1 MDENQPVDHQ
11 PHADSDDSAAE
22 RTDHIFDDPKNVK
35 RVIGG
40 LVVASVVLIALD
52 LVLHRHL
59 SFSPGSFS
67 AEGWFGFYAIY
78 GFVACVLLVLVAKEM
93 RKLLMRDEDYYHR

>member
-1 MDENQPVDHQ
+1 MDENQPADHQ
-11 PHADSDDSAAE
+11 SHADSDDSGE
-22 RTDHIFDDPKNVK
+22 RTAHIFDDPRNVK

-40 LVVASVVLIALD
+40 LVVVSLVLIALD

-59 SFSPGSFS
+59 SFSPGSFP

-93 RKLLMRDEDYYHR
+93 RKLLMRGEDYYDR

>member
-1 MDENQPVDHQ
+1 MDENQPADHQ
-11 PHADSDDSAAE
+11 SHADSDDSGE
-22 RTDHIFDDPKNVK
+22 RTAHIFDDPRNVK

-40 LVVASVVLIALD
+40 LVVVCVVLIALD
-52 LVLHRHL
+52 LVLHRHP
-59 SFSPGSFS
+59 SFSPGSFP

-93 RKLLMRDEDYYHR
+93 RKLLMRGEDYYDR

>member
-1 MDENQPVDHQ
+1 MDENQPADHQ
-11 PHADSDDSAAE
+11 SHANSDDSGE
-22 RTDHIFDDPKNVK
+22 RTAHIFDDPRNVK

-40 LVVASVVLIALD
+40 LVVVCVVLIALD
-52 LVLHRHL
+52 LVLHRHP
-59 SFSPGSFS
+59 SFSPGSFP

-93 RKLLMRDEDYYHR
+93 RKLLMRGEDYYDR

>member
-35 RVIGG
+35 RVIG
-40 LVVASVVLIALD
+40 ALSW
-52 LVLHRHL
+52 RAL
-59 SFSPGSFS
+59 S
-67 AEGWFGFYAIY
+67 
-78 GFVACVLLVLVAKEM
+78 
-93 RKLLMRDEDYYHR
+93 

>member
-1 MDENQPVDHQ
+1 MDENQPADHQ
-11 PHADSDDSAAE
+11 SHTDSDDSGE
-22 RTDHIFDDPKNVK
+22 RTAHIFDDPRNVK

-40 LVVASVVLIALD
+40 LVVVSVVLIALD
-52 LVLHRHL
+52 LVLHRHP
-59 SFSPGSFS
+59 SFSPGSFP

-93 RKLLMRDEDYYHR
+93 RKLLMRGEDYYDR